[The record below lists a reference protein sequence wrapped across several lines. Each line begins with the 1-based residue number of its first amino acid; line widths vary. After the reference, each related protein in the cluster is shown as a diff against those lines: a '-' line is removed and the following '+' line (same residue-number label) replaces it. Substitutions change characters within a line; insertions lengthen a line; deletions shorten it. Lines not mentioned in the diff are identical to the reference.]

1 MASDWPPKLPDPAD
15 ILPEENDAYNFMLS
29 RVRGAQEANIGI
41 IDGEPY
47 GAAYFRAL
55 ANSPV
60 IGEALG
66 RLGSS
71 AMELPGNPNTLSAAD
86 HEFIDAIIAFD
97 SGYTWLMAGHAPLA
111 IKAGVRLE
119 ALEALRAGRENELTD
134 DERDQVQFTRAIRDG
149 TMTAELWERL
159 STRLGSER
167 GAIEYSFFVLLVLL
181 NHLLARAMGTPDMSP
196 EEMDNMFT
204 RFQEGQNKDASY
216 KSYAQ
221 LYGDA
226 PFETHED

>member
-1 MASDWPPKLPDPAD
+1 MASDWPPTLPDPAD
-15 ILPEENDAYNFMLS
+15 ILPEENDAYHFMLS

-97 SGYTWLMAGHAPLA
+97 SG
-111 IKAGVRLE
+111 
-119 ALEALRAGRENELTD
+119 
-134 DERDQVQFTRAIRDG
+134 
-149 TMTAELWERL
+149 
-159 STRLGSER
+159 
-167 GAIEYSFFVLLVLL
+167 
-181 NHLLARAMGTPDMSP
+181 
-196 EEMDNMFT
+196 
-204 RFQEGQNKDASY
+204 
-216 KSYAQ
+216 
-221 LYGDA
+221 
-226 PFETHED
+226 